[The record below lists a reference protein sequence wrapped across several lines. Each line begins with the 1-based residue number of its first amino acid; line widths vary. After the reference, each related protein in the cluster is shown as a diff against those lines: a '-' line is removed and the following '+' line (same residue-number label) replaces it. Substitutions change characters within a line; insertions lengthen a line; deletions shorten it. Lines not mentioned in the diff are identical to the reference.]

1 MKYQLFTY
9 LKDVR
14 QSATGL
20 LVGEYAYD
28 LDQLVSTA
36 GLALAATSI
45 DALLECWEEANPQ
58 LQDLAMSVTETPE
71 RYSSDR
77 LELDSLKLATPVQRP
92 GTIYAAGANYR
103 DHVEAMA
110 RAFNMKLSLDPR
122 SEGIAPW
129 HFIKPG
135 RGSLVAHKQA
145 VDIPDG
151 VRMLD
156 WEAELAVVIGKKA
169 SRVTVDEALD
179 YVAGYTCANDLSA
192 RDRLRREQ
200 VDPSSPFRFDWI
212 GHKCFTGSCPLGPYL
227 TPAQFVGNP
236 ENLDIRLWRNG
247 KLEQDSNTRNHM
259 YGIAE
264 QISYLSQTIDLFPGD
279 VLLTGTPAGVGM
291 ESHTFISRGDVLKVW
306 IEGLGELETTIR

>member
-1 MKYQLFTY
+1 MKYQLFAY
-9 LKDVR
+9 YNDL
-14 QSATGL
+14 QAHATGL

-28 LDQLVSTA
+28 LGRLAANAGVKVPLVS
-36 GLALAATSI
+36 L
-45 DALLECWEEANPQ
+45 DALLDDWAATNTQ
-58 LQDLAMSVTETPE
+58 LQGLADRVFGAPALHEGYRLDLEAVEFAPF
-71 RYSSDR
+71 
-77 LELDSLKLATPVQRP
+77 LARP

-135 RGSLVAHKQA
+135 RGCLVAHKQSVEFPA
-145 VDIPDG
+145 G

-156 WEAELAVVIGKKA
+156 WEAELAVVIGKRA
-169 SRVTVDEALD
+169 SRVSVEEALE

-200 VDPSSPFRFDWI
+200 VDASSPFRFDWI

-227 TPAQFVGNP
+227 TPAQFVKDP
-236 ENLDIRLWRNG
+236 ENLDIKLSRNG
-247 KLEQDSNTRNHM
+247 AWVQDSNTRNHM
-259 YGIAE
+259 YGVAE

-291 ESHTFISRGDVLKVW
+291 ESHTFLERGDVLKVC
-306 IEGLGELETTIR
+306 IEGLGELVTTIR

>member
-1 MKYQLFTY
+1 MKYQLFAY
-9 LKDVR
+9 YNDL
-14 QSATGL
+14 QAQATGL

-28 LDQLVSTA
+28 LARL
-36 GLALAATSI
+36 ATSAGVKVPSVSL
-45 DALLECWEEANPQ
+45 DALLDDWAATNTQ
-58 LQDLAMSVTETPE
+58 LQALADSVFGAPALHEGYRLDLEAVEFAPF
-71 RYSSDR
+71 
-77 LELDSLKLATPVQRP
+77 LARP

-135 RGSLVAHKQA
+135 RGCLVAHKHSVEFPA
-145 VDIPDG
+145 G

-156 WEAELAVVIGKKA
+156 WEAELAVVIGKRA
-169 SRVTVDEALD
+169 SRVSVEEALE

-200 VDPSSPFRFDWI
+200 VDASSPFRFDWI

-227 TPAQFVGNP
+227 TPAQFVKDP
-236 ENLDIRLWRNG
+236 ENLDIKLARNG
-247 KLEQDSNTRNHM
+247 AWVQDSNTRNHM
-259 YGIAE
+259 YGVAE
-264 QISYLSQTIDLFPGD
+264 QVSYLSQTIDLFPGD

-291 ESHTFISRGDVLKVW
+291 ESHTFLERGDVLKVC
-306 IEGLGELETTIR
+306 IEGLGELVTTIR

>member
-9 LKDVR
+9 RTDSRPSV
-14 QSATGL
+14 TGL

-28 LDQLVSTA
+28 LDQLAADA
-36 GLALAATSI
+36 GLGLPATSI
-45 DALLECWEEANPQ
+45 DALLEDWETTHAR
-58 LQDLAMSVTETPE
+58 LHDLAVSVFKAPPQNE
-71 RYSSDR
+71 SAR
-77 LELDSLKLATPVQRP
+77 LDLESLQFAPFLQRP

-145 VDIPDG
+145 VDIPEG

-156 WEAELAVVIGKKA
+156 WEAELAVVIGKRA
-169 SRVTVDEALD
+169 SRVSIEDALN

-227 TPAQFVGNP
+227 TPAQFVEDP
-236 ENLDIRLWRNG
+236 ENLNIKLSRNG
-247 KLEQDSNTRNHM
+247 EWVQDSNTRNHM
-259 YGIAE
+259 YGVAE
-264 QISYLSQTIDLFPGD
+264 QIAYLSQTIDLFPGD

-291 ESHTFISRGDVLKVW
+291 ESHTFLDRGDVLKVW
-306 IEGLGELETTIR
+306 IDGLGELETTIR

>member
-9 LKDVR
+9 LKDAR
-14 QSATGL
+14 RSATGL
-20 LVGEYAYD
+20 LVGENAYD
-28 LDQLVSTA
+28 LGQVVSTA
-36 GLALAATSI
+36 GLALVATSI
-45 DALLECWEEANPQ
+45 DALLECWEEANSQ
-58 LQDLAMSVTETPE
+58 LQELARSVTETPE

-77 LELDSLKLATPVQRP
+77 LELDSLQLATPVQRP

-129 HFIKPG
+129 HFIKPA

-145 VDIPDG
+145 VDIPEG
-151 VRMLD
+151 VSMLD
-156 WEAELAVVIGKKA
+156 WEAELAVVIGKRA

-212 GHKCFTGSCPLGPYL
+212 GHKCFTGACPLGPYL

-291 ESHTFISRGDVLKVW
+291 ESHTFLDRGDVLKVW

>member
-9 LKDVR
+9 RTDV
-14 QSATGL
+14 QSNATGL

-28 LDQLVSTA
+28 LGQLVATA
-36 GLALAATSI
+36 GLELPTASI
-45 DALLECWEEANPQ
+45 DTLLESWETSNPQ
-58 LQDLAMSVTETPE
+58 LQKLAVAVFEAPALYESQRLDLATLHFAPF
-71 RYSSDR
+71 
-77 LELDSLKLATPVQRP
+77 LERP
-92 GTIYAAGANYR
+92 GTIYCAGANYR

-145 VDIPDG
+145 VDFPEG

-156 WEAELAVVIGKKA
+156 WEAELAVVIGKRA
-169 SRVTVDEALD
+169 SRVSIEDALD

-227 TPAQFVGNP
+227 TPAQFVKDP
-236 ENLDIRLWRNG
+236 ENLNIKLSRNG
-247 KLEQDSNTRNHM
+247 AWVQDSNTRNHM
-259 YGIAE
+259 YGVAE

-291 ESHTFISRGDVLKVW
+291 ESHTFLDRGDVLKVC

>member
-1 MKYQLFTY
+1 MKYQLFAY
-9 LKDVR
+9 YNDL
-14 QSATGL
+14 QAQATGL

-28 LDQLVSTA
+28 LARL
-36 GLALAATSI
+36 ATSAGVKVPSVSL
-45 DALLECWEEANPQ
+45 DALLDDWAATNTQ
-58 LQDLAMSVTETPE
+58 LQALADSVFGAPALHEGYRLDLEAVEFAPF
-71 RYSSDR
+71 
-77 LELDSLKLATPVQRP
+77 LARP

-135 RGSLVAHKQA
+135 RGCLVAHKHSVEFPA
-145 VDIPDG
+145 G

-156 WEAELAVVIGKKA
+156 WEAELAVVIGKRA
-169 SRVTVDEALD
+169 SRVSVEEALE

-200 VDPSSPFRFDWI
+200 VDASSPFRFDWI

-227 TPAQFVGNP
+227 TPAQFVKDP
-236 ENLDIRLWRNG
+236 ENLDIKLARNG
-247 KLEQDSNTRNHM
+247 AWVQDSNTRNHM
-259 YGIAE
+259 YGVAE

-291 ESHTFISRGDVLKVW
+291 ESHTFLERGDVLKVC
-306 IEGLGELETTIR
+306 IEGLGELVTTIR